1 MTDRSTLIAGKKQSD
16 RLREKLS
23 TPEGRTQDL
32 CSEVCKN
39 HWGRYTSPDDLN
51 AAIIAIAKA
60 EAQKAGEE
68 R

>member
-1 MTDRSTLIAGKKQSD
+1 M
-16 RLREKLS
+16 E
-23 TPEGRTQDL
+23 RTQDL

-51 AAIIAIAKA
+51 AAVAAIAKA
-60 EAQKAGEE
+60 EAQKAEEE